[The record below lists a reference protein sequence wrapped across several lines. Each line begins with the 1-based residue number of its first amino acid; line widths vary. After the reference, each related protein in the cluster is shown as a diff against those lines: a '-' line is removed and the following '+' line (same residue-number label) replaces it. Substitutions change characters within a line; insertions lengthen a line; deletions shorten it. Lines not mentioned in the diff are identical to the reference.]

1 MGFNG
6 NKSKVF
12 SNKWRAV
19 LFESINYT
27 TYIVAV
33 FLDRKEMKV
42 SLHSTEIRFALLA
55 GALRKE
61 VKSGPTDE
69 TKCIRVRHGIYSL
82 RGKAGQYIIRIR
94 IPAGVVTAG
103 QLETV
108 AALTEQSG
116 WEAGAH
122 LTTRQGIEI
131 AGLPAGEIPEAL
143 ERLEDAGLTTLRTGG
158 PFVRGVVACPFSG
171 VAQDEIFDITP
182 FALAV
187 DSYFREH
194 ADFQKLPR
202 KIKISFEGCAHDHVR
217 TLVSDIGVRAV
228 RRDGV
233 KGFRITIGGGL
244 GAAPKTAL
252 VLEEFVPVVKLFTS
266 LEAVLRVFNRH
277 GYRENRARA
286 RLKWLLAD
294 WGIEKF
300 REAVRTELKGAD
312 TEWSTFSGGWPEV
325 VEFKPAAGG
334 EIDSVSTDAGFQ
346 AWRESNVQVQRQ
358 SGFASGLIRCPLGDL
373 RAAQLRQIAGVA
385 RQFAGGLRTTI
396 EQNILLRWVPEVS
409 LPQLYQSLHGGA
421 LAGAPAEQLP
431 DITRCVGATACLMAI
446 TNPRPAAEA
455 IISGLEAELAGDD
468 ALRQLRIRI
477 SGCPNSCGHHH
488 ASDIGLF
495 GVSKNFHNRPVP
507 HYALL
512 LGGVSSAE
520 AFGVRVLEIPASN
533 VAQAVREVIGFFK
546 AERQADESFSA
557 YVSRVGLAEWK
568 QRLGPLTQVASP
580 AEQPAFYHD
589 LGSTLPFVVGA
600 RGGECAA

>member
-1 MGFNG
+1 MT
-6 NKSKVF
+6 
-12 SNKWRAV
+12 A
-19 LFESINYT
+19 
-27 TYIVAV
+27 
-33 FLDRKEMKV
+33 
-42 SLHSTEIRFALLA
+42 SLHNSEIRFAALA
-55 GALRKE
+55 EALRQE
-61 VKSGPTDE
+61 IQTGPTDA
-69 TKCIRVRHGIYSL
+69 TKSLRVHHGIYSL
-82 RGKAGQYIIRIR
+82 RGKAGHYIIRIR
-94 IPAGVVTAG
+94 IPAGVLTVQ

-108 AALTEQSG
+108 AALTGQSG

-131 AGLPAGEIPEAL
+131 AGLPAVEIPAAL
-143 ERLEDAGLTTLRTGG
+143 EQLEAVGLTTLRTGG

-171 VAQDEIFDITP
+171 VATDEIFDVTP

-187 DSYFREH
+187 DRYFREH

-217 TLVSDIGVRAV
+217 TLVSDIGVRAA
-228 RRDGV
+228 RRDGAR
-233 KGFRITIGGGL
+233 GFHITIGGGL
-244 GAAPKTAL
+244 GASPKTAL
-252 VLEEFVPVVKLFTS
+252 VLEEFVPAEKLFTS
-266 LEAVLRVFNRH
+266 IEAILRVFNRN

-300 REAVRTELKGAD
+300 REAVRAELKGAD
-312 TEWSTFSGGWPEV
+312 TEWQTFSGSLPEI
-325 VEFKPAAGG
+325 VELKPAAGR
-334 EIDSVSTDAGFQ
+334 ETQSASTEAGFQ
-346 AWRESNVQVQRQ
+346 AWRESNVHPQRQ
-358 SGFASGLIRCPLGDL
+358 NGFVAVLIRCPLGDL
-373 RAAQLRQIAGVA
+373 LPEQLRQIADAA

-396 EQNILLRWVPEVS
+396 EQNILLRWVPETL
-409 LPQLYQSLHGGA
+409 LPELYQALQCGA
-421 LAGAPAEQLP
+421 LAGAAAEQLP

-455 IISGLEAELAGDD
+455 IIGALEKELAND
-468 ALRQLRIRI
+468 ASLRQLRIRI

-520 AFGVRVLEIPASN
+520 TFGTRVLEIPALN
-533 VAQAVREVIGFFK
+533 VTQAIREVVGFFQV
-546 AERQADESFSA
+546 ERQPAESFSA
-557 YVSRVGLAEWK
+557 YVSRVGLPAWK
-568 QRLGPLTQVASP
+568 QRLEPLTQVSSP
-580 AEQPAFYHD
+580 TDQPAFYRD
-589 LGSTLPFVVGA
+589 LGSTQPFVVGA

>member
-1 MGFNG
+1 
-6 NKSKVF
+6 
-12 SNKWRAV
+12 
-19 LFESINYT
+19 
-27 TYIVAV
+27 
-33 FLDRKEMKV
+33 
-42 SLHSTEIRFALLA
+42 LA
-55 GALRKE
+55 EALRQE
-61 VKSGPTDE
+61 IQTGPTDA
-69 TKCIRVRHGIYSL
+69 TKGIRVGHGIYSL

-94 IPAGVVTAG
+94 IPAGVLTTD

-131 AGLPAGEIPEAL
+131 AGLPAVEIPAAL
-143 ERLEDAGLTTLRTGG
+143 EQLEDAGLTTLRTGG

-171 VAQDEIFDITP
+171 VARDEIFDVTP

-187 DSYFREH
+187 DRYFREH

-202 KIKISFEGCAHDHVR
+202 KIKISFDGCAHDHVR

-228 RRDGV
+228 RQDGA

-244 GAAPKTAL
+244 GASPKTAL
-252 VLEEFVPVVKLFTS
+252 VLEEFVPAEKLFGS
-266 LEAVLRVFNRH
+266 LEAVLRVFNQH
-277 GYRENRARA
+277 GYRDNRARA

-300 REAVRTELKGAD
+300 REAVRVELKGAD
-312 TEWSTFSGGWPEV
+312 AEWRTFSGRLPEI
-325 VEFKPAAGG
+325 VELKPAAGRG
-334 EIDSVSTDAGFQ
+334 AKSASTDAAFH
-346 AWRESNVQVQRQ
+346 AWRESNVHRQRQ
-358 SGFASGLIRCPLGDL
+358 NGFVSVLIRCPLGDL
-373 RAAQLRQIAGVA
+373 QPAQIRQIVGAA
-385 RQFAGGLRTTI
+385 RQFAGGLRTSI
-396 EQNILLRWVPEVS
+396 DQNILLRWVPEDL
-409 LPQLYQSLHGGA
+409 LPELYQSLQCGA
-421 LAGAPAEQLP
+421 LAGAAAEQLP

-455 IISGLEAELAGDD
+455 IIGALEKELASD
-468 ALRQLRIRI
+468 ASLRQLRIRI

-495 GVSKNFHNRPVP
+495 GVSKNFHNRQVP

-520 AFGVRVLEIPASN
+520 TFGARVLEIPALN
-533 VAQAVREVIGFFK
+533 VAQAVREVIGFYQ
-546 AERQADESFSA
+546 AERRPAESFLA
-557 YVSRVGLAEWK
+557 YVN
-568 QRLGPLTQVASP
+568 RLGLPAWKERLEPLTRVSSP
-580 AEQPAFYHD
+580 TDQPAFYRD
-589 LGSTLPFVVGA
+589 LGSTQPFVVGA